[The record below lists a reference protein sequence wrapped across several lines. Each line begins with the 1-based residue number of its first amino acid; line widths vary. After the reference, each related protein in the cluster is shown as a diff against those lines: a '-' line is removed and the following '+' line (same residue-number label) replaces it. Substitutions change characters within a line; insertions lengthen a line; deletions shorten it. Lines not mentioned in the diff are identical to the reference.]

1 MHRLDMNAATQEL
14 VWGHAL
20 LRTEIDS
27 RRVHYPLAATPV
39 AIEFDADRS
48 VIRVVPQG
56 PARLQTDPLTGLDER
71 YLRQLL
77 ALAGSGGQ
85 LDLDVWDDLSRL
97 EFAERALRRLGL
109 DPTVRAVG
117 ESAPTGPF
125 VHDTGVL
132 FVRPR
137 QRMLRRFLEEL
148 RARLLAEDT
157 ATIGA
162 LAAILAHEPSRLEM
176 PHDQP
181 ERWTPLGERL
191 LMPLPTNEA
200 QESIARRLAQ
210 HRNVAVQGPPGT
222 GKTHT
227 IRNLICHLMAH
238 GKRVLVVAQKED
250 PLRVLRDGLPAE
262 IQSLCLAVLGRS
274 TDQLVQLQLAA
285 RELSDRGATLDK
297 RAEQQRVDRLR
308 RQLEETERDLGQAL
322 GALRTLA
329 ENESAHYE
337 IDGVRLSPSDVGGWL
352 RERAE
357 RYGDIPD
364 EIPPHLD
371 PPLTVEEFTDL
382 LDIAGRTVRQDRTQA
397 LRHLPTVAALPSAA
411 TLTAARRDLTIARA
425 ELDRL
430 ATDGVLLPEVRAFGR
445 PALDDLGRQLREAH
459 AILARREGAWT
470 DRLAK
475 LLQADPNWL
484 AMWNDHVGACQRALT
499 ELGQAARVVAAHRVH
514 VPDAHLAEP
523 RRLMAQLGELRQRFA
538 AGKGVS
544 KLFHGM
550 LAKLAAECRID
561 DEGLRGAGDV
571 DVVLAYLHLRRLRQ
585 ELDTRWAYWRGPL
598 QLPPMAG
605 DQPELW
611 VGGLLTDAATALD
624 WDRRGWPSLHATV
637 RRLVPRVEQT
647 VDVNRLAAL
656 THLVT
661 RSATVFEHDRLV
673 AEERGLDA
681 ALQTGMSTADASELW
696 RLLDQSRQGDLS
708 GWDGILD
715 EVRRLA
721 GLRPD
726 AQRFAQLTDRLRPA
740 APAWTA
746 EIDSGTAT
754 ALTGTGGDCLHRW
767 QWRRAQTWFDTVVG
781 SVDPIVLGRRIEQTR
796 DRIRRLT
803 QELVVASSWL
813 EVSKALD
820 DRRRAALAD
829 WTTALRKIGKGTGKN
844 AAQWQAHAQR
854 AMSAAVDAVP
864 VWVMSVDRAIE
875 QFAGG
880 AHFDVVIVDEASQA
894 DMFSLPVLS
903 LAERAVVVGDDQQ
916 IGPQLSFVG
925 TVAGLINS
933 HLVDVPS
940 AEHFDPESSLYDHA
954 VRRSPERILLTEHFR
969 SVPAIIGFSSQTY
982 YGGEIE
988 PLRTDR
994 PAGIGAPVI
1003 AVHVPDGIRQDV
1015 PIYGNVNV
1023 AEAEALVAQVATI
1036 VTDPAYEG
1044 RSIGVVSLLST
1055 SGQALYLLTRLR
1067 EEIGEEEMERRRI
1080 RVGDSY
1086 TFQGDERDIVLVS
1099 MVVEPHSGSV
1109 SAFTKRD
1116 HHRRVNVAASRARD
1130 QLWVFHSVQPADLR
1144 EDDARGLLLTYC
1156 QNVNVADEAYDDLER
1171 RCDSDFEREVLRRIL
1186 RRGYRPLPQFRIGG
1200 YRIDFVLPAPDGRR
1214 LAIECDGDAYHGPDQ
1229 WESDMRRQAL
1239 LERVGNCVFVRIRG
1253 SVFSRD
1259 PEAALEPLWQRIA
1272 ELGITVVPDP
1282 PVPPSPPDRPG
1293 SGGGT
1298 VVRARSAVSR
1308 HPSGPASS
1316 TRSSLPA
1323 SSPGVARSD
1332 GAIGSVA
1339 LEGRAASI
1347 RDVLLAPKPA
1357 ETPTPKAEVVIRRG
1371 SSTSTL
1377 SPTFVHAP
1385 FGTEIVAERLPMQ
1398 TTIVEPPS
1406 PFDSRVIPATEPP
1419 VYPSFEAA
1427 VLELPPSALQ
1437 QESMSAGDT
1446 AKETRSLSERRPV
1459 AAPVPERAAAPKSSS
1474 SVADALV
1481 NELRTLLDRRG
1492 ARAAQA
1498 VVADFVSRHRLTR
1511 RQVDALVVALTR
1523 KPSPAA
1529 SQDVLDT
1536 SEPSADDPRTEV
1548 AASISLPP
1556 EFPET
1561 EPDTSNV
1568 EAVRNE
1574 EEAAPEDDLAWMFGG
1589 DPQAPTPRGADDVV
1603 GQAFDDL
1610 LGDWLRSGQL
1620 SRADVAVL
1628 ATKRSLSP
1636 AQHGE
1641 VLSLLE
1647 DAGVDLPRSASARPK
1662 HVAPK
1667 GYEHDGD
1674 SVAQYLRA
1682 IGRYALIGASREVEL
1697 WSLISQGVAAQEE
1710 LEAGGQELALGT
1722 RSSLERRVV
1731 EGRRAHAE
1739 LVCAN
1744 LRLVVSIARQ
1754 RHYDRSGV
1762 EFADRIQD
1770 GNMGLMR
1777 AADKFDGSL
1786 GNKFSTYATWWIR
1799 QSIDRGIADRGRTI
1813 RIPAHVHEKVQ
1824 KVRRVVSRLTARLGR
1839 EPTLTEISEETGVE
1853 PGSVQAIL
1861 DLGRPLVSI
1870 DMLLGEEGDLRL
1882 SDVLLDDE
1890 NRDGRTDPAEI
1901 VMHAMFR
1908 ADVARTLAALLPER
1922 AVHVIERRFGLG
1934 TGDEETLDVIGA
1946 DYGVTRER
1954 IRQIQVKALTTLQE
1968 SKRAAALRSYLV
1980 DDSKAGEFGVPKRRK
1995 AS

>member
-1 MHRLDMNAATQEL
+1 MLSRSTSTVELPSVILDRATSLVDYLMAVRAQMEKPARTVPHADAFWQHDLPAHPDCQVGVSPDGSSWLRVGLPAAPKPLRPPAEFVPHLASPVSYDSEPRLAADDETVERLTDRFAQWRERDWRPWAEQARRTETVRGLHRGLFDLKHRLDMNAATQEL
-14 VWGHAL
+14 VWGHGL
-20 LRTEIDS
+20 LRAEIDAH
-27 RRVHYPLAATPV
+27 RVHYPLAATPV

-48 VIRVVPQG
+48 MIRVVPQG

-71 YLRQLL
+71 YLGQLL

-85 LDLDVWDDLSRL
+85 LDLDVWDDLSRV
-97 EFAERALRRLGL
+97 EFLERALRRLGL

-117 ESAPTGPF
+117 EPAPAGPYA
-125 VHDTGVL
+125 HDTGVL

-148 RARLLAEDT
+148 RARLLAQDT

-181 ERWTPLGERL
+181 DRWTPLGERL

-297 RAEQQRVDRLR
+297 RAEQKRVDRLR

-329 ENESAHYE
+329 ENESAHHE
-337 IDGVRLSPSDVGGWL
+337 IDGVRLSPSDVGTWL
-352 RERAE
+352 RERAD

-364 EIPPHLD
+364 DIPPHLD
-371 PPLTVEEFTDL
+371 LPLTVEEFTDL
-382 LDIAGRTVRQDRTQA
+382 LDIARRTKRQDRAQA
-397 LRHLPTVAALPSAA
+397 LRHLPTVAALPAASA
-411 TLTAARRDLTIARA
+411 LMAARRDLAAART

-430 ATDGVLLPEVRAFGR
+430 ATDGVLLPEVRAVGR

-470 DRLAK
+470 DRLAT
-475 LLQADPNWL
+475 LLQADPNWR
-484 AMWNDHVGACQRALT
+484 AMWTDHVEAVQRALT
-499 ELGQAARVVAAHRVH
+499 EFGQAARVVAAHRVD
-514 VPDAHLAEP
+514 VPEAHLAEP
-523 RRLMAQLGELRQRFA
+523 RKLMAQLGELRQRFA

-544 KLFHGM
+544 KLFQGT

-561 DEGLRGAGDV
+561 GEGLRSADDV
-571 DVVLAYLHLRRLRQ
+571 DVVLAYLNLRRLRQ

-598 QLPPMAG
+598 QLPPVAG

-647 VDVNRLAAL
+647 VDVRRLAAL
-656 THLVT
+656 TELVA
-661 RSATVFEHDRLV
+661 RSATVFEHDRLA

-681 ALQTGMSTADASELW
+681 ALQTGMSTDDASELW

-708 GWDGILD
+708 AWDGILD

-721 GLRPD
+721 ALRPD
-726 AQRFAQLTDRLRPA
+726 AQRFTQLTDRLRPA

-746 EIDSGTAT
+746 EIDAGTAT
-754 ALTGTGGDCLHRW
+754 ALAGTGGDCPHRW

-781 SVDPIVLGRRIEQTR
+781 SVDPVVLGRRVEQTR

-875 QFAGG
+875 QFTAG

-994 PAGIGAPVI
+994 PAGIGEPVV
-1003 AVHVPDGIRQDV
+1003 AVHVPAGIRQDV
-1015 PIYGNVNV
+1015 APYGNVNV

-1036 VTDPAYEG
+1036 VADPAYEG

-1055 SGQALYLLTRLR
+1055 SGQAIYLLTRLR
-1067 EEIGEEEMERRRI
+1067 EEIGEEEMERRRM

-1099 MVVEPHSGSV
+1099 MVVEPHSGPV

-1156 QNVNVADEAYDDLER
+1156 QNVNAAEEAYDDLER

-1229 WESDMRRQAL
+1229 WESDMRRQAV

-1259 PEAALEPLWQRIA
+1259 PGAALEPLWQRID
-1272 ELGITVVPDP
+1272 ELGISAAPPAVAAVPPAPVVSPVASAPPVIDAEVVRPVTAPAMADGDERTEPVVPTVTVIETVRPEGAPEAESLRRTEDEAAADGMV
-1282 PVPPSPPDRPG
+1282 PVPVGYRNVAWLRPYEAVAATDCYKQCRDVPIRHEGRVLGWARYYDSASPEARKYRANVRVERAHPTGARLVCWVRPHEAKAVIG
-1293 SGGGT
+1293 AAAMKRDMPVEDSRGRHAGLVQYFPPTSPAAVRFRSVTRLLRLTGGD
-1298 VVRARSAVSR
+1298 
-1308 HPSGPASS
+1308 GPAS
-1316 TRSSLPA
+1316 PA
-1323 SSPGVARSD
+1323 PDPQAALTAPVVAVPPATEVPDRQALEKALRQAMVSVSGRAPESGEAVPEAADRRALETAFHEAMVRTYERARDEAHYNATLLLRMVTEKGGLATARQLLHHPVVSD
-1332 GAIGSVA
+1332 GFTA
-1339 LEGRAASI
+1339 LWERGRV
-1347 RDVLLAPKPA
+1347 DLTA
-1357 ETPTPKAEVVIRRG
+1357 EAVVIRPGFR
-1371 SSTSTL
+1371 
-1377 SPTFVHAP
+1377 
-1385 FGTEIVAERLPMQ
+1385 
-1398 TTIVEPPS
+1398 
-1406 PFDSRVIPATEPP
+1406 
-1419 VYPSFEAA
+1419 
-1427 VLELPPSALQ
+1427 ELF
-1437 QESMSAGDT
+1437 T
-1446 AKETRSLSERRPV
+1446 
-1459 AAPVPERAAAPKSSS
+1459 
-1474 SVADALV
+1474 
-1481 NELRTLLDRRG
+1481 
-1492 ARAAQA
+1492 
-1498 VVADFVSRHRLTR
+1498 
-1511 RQVDALVVALTR
+1511 
-1523 KPSPAA
+1523 
-1529 SQDVLDT
+1529 
-1536 SEPSADDPRTEV
+1536 
-1548 AASISLPP
+1548 
-1556 EFPET
+1556 
-1561 EPDTSNV
+1561 
-1568 EAVRNE
+1568 E
-1574 EEAAPEDDLAWMFGG
+1574 EELA
-1589 DPQAPTPRGADDVV
+1589 
-1603 GQAFDDL
+1603 
-1610 LGDWLRSGQL
+1610 
-1620 SRADVAVL
+1620 VA
-1628 ATKRSLSP
+1628 
-1636 AQHGE
+1636 
-1641 VLSLLE
+1641 
-1647 DAGVDLPRSASARPK
+1647 
-1662 HVAPK
+1662 
-1667 GYEHDGD
+1667 
-1674 SVAQYLRA
+1674 
-1682 IGRYALIGASREVEL
+1682 
-1697 WSLISQGVAAQEE
+1697 
-1710 LEAGGQELALGT
+1710 
-1722 RSSLERRVV
+1722 SSRVV
-1731 EGRRAHAE
+1731 EASA
-1739 LVCAN
+1739 
-1744 LRLVVSIARQ
+1744 Q
-1754 RHYDRSGV
+1754 
-1762 EFADRIQD
+1762 
-1770 GNMGLMR
+1770 
-1777 AADKFDGSL
+1777 
-1786 GNKFSTYATWWIR
+1786 
-1799 QSIDRGIADRGRTI
+1799 
-1813 RIPAHVHEKVQ
+1813 
-1824 KVRRVVSRLTARLGR
+1824 
-1839 EPTLTEISEETGVE
+1839 
-1853 PGSVQAIL
+1853 
-1861 DLGRPLVSI
+1861 
-1870 DMLLGEEGDLRL
+1870 L
-1882 SDVLLDDE
+1882 S
-1890 NRDGRTDPAEI
+1890 
-1901 VMHAMFR
+1901 
-1908 ADVARTLAALLPER
+1908 
-1922 AVHVIERRFGLG
+1922 
-1934 TGDEETLDVIGA
+1934 
-1946 DYGVTRER
+1946 
-1954 IRQIQVKALTTLQE
+1954 
-1968 SKRAAALRSYLV
+1968 
-1980 DDSKAGEFGVPKRRK
+1980 
-1995 AS
+1995 